1 MYLFHYIPTVYKC
14 MYNAVF
20 YPGMTGTNEYAFI
33 IIPTNYFPLYYW
45 KADPTKS
52 ELYWDIKQRDRDEDA
67 KKAFQVK
74 NIYIRT
80 ATVLSLFYGLNN
92 DYVYHQVKCL
102 NATSALFK
110 AMNVNTYCKKQIQGL
125 IFRFLLLI
133 SV

>member
-1 MYLFHYIPTVYKC
+1 MKKSAMYLFHYRMYNVHYIPTVYKC

-33 IIPTNYFPLYYW
+33 IIPTNYFPLYDW

-74 NIYIRT
+74 NIWGEIIYIRT
-80 ATVLSLFYGLNN
+80 ATIISLFF
-92 DYVYHQVKCL
+92 CL
-102 NATSALFK
+102 KRLCLSSGQMSERHISAF
-110 AMNVNTYCKKQIQGL
+110 
-125 IFRFLLLI
+125 
-133 SV
+133 